1 MLVTYKR
8 IHFFYLI
15 HVNIKHF
22 VTYYAF
28 YMIMFLQRKIKT
40 IRSIGYFDFSS
51 ANMLKF
57 L

>member
-40 IRSIGYFDFSS
+40 IRSIGYFDFSYS
-51 ANMLKF
+51 IF
-57 L
+57 IC